1 MVTRTRTA
9 VAVVAAALA
18 LGACAPSSA
27 SLIDDKGTAPAT
39 EEGSAE
45 ETVEEAPLPPGFYLS
60 GEFVELGPRDL
71 NAPEPEWISPCDEIP
86 DEVLEK
92 AGLDSSRTKQGD
104 FAGMTTC
111 VAEPHDPNLFP
122 LSVGITTG
130 PTFLEEL
137 IHEENRNPDYSSS
150 AVPGA
155 VLYEPR
161 DGTRDFCAIGVD
173 TDRGFFAVNASVHA
187 QQFSFEQKCEVA
199 TVAIE
204 TIYLELRG
212 E

>member
-27 SLIDDKGTAPAT
+27 SLIDDNGTAPAA

-92 AGLDSSRTKQGD
+92 AGLDSSTKGQGE

-111 VAEPHDPNLFP
+111 SAEPHDPDLF
-122 LSVGITTG
+122 LMWVSITTG

-137 IHEENRNPDYSSS
+137 MHEEHRNPDYSIS
-150 AVPGA
+150 AVRGA
-155 VLYEPR
+155 VVYQPR
-161 DGTRDFCAIGVD
+161 NGMTDFCAVGVD

-187 QQFSFEQKCEVA
+187 EHFSFEQKCEVA
-199 TVAIE
+199 TAAFE
-204 TIYLELRG
+204 TIYFELRG

>member
-1 MVTRTRTA
+1 M
-9 VAVVAAALA
+9 A

-27 SLIDDKGTAPAT
+27 SLIDDNGTAPAT

-60 GEFVELGPRDL
+60 GEFVELGSRDL

-92 AGLDSSRTKQGD
+92 AGLDSSTKGQGD

-111 VAEPHDPNLFP
+111 VAEPHDPDLY
-122 LSVGITTG
+122 LMWVGIIAG
-130 PTFLEEL
+130 PTIVEDLLNEGD
-137 IHEENRNPDYSSS
+137 RKVDYSSIT
-150 AVPGA
+150 VPGA
-155 VLYEPR
+155 VAYQPR
-161 DGTRDFCAIGVD
+161 DGMEGFCAVAVD

-187 QQFSFEQKCEVA
+187 EHFSFEQKCEVA
-199 TVAIE
+199 TQTLD